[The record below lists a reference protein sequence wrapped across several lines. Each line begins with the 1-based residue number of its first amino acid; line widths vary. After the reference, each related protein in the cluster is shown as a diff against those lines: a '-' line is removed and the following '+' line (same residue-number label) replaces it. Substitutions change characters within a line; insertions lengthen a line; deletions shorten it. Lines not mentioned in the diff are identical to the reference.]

1 MTTAGAHPQQPPD
14 PDLSALRAGAIR
26 VAAET
31 CHLTRRRQADP
42 AAAGAGLGE
51 AAACTA
57 RALAGIAGP
66 LAGMIASHDPRRAGQ
81 LGGLAAALAD
91 AAGRYTGQGQHD
103 ITACAALFGLL
114 GPATILTGRALQSA
128 RARGTATPRPDLAVN
143 GARCAPGAPRPD
155 DGHWPSALPGGACR
169 HCGGAVARIRWSETA
184 GLTAVIHVGEITAIY
199 DSYGQQLP
207 GTLTGDTDQAL
218 DELLSD
224 LRAAGRHRGDGT
236 ADRCVEQVTVLTCGA
251 GGGQPGGGH

>member
-1 MTTAGAHPQQPPD
+1 MTTAGARPQQPPD

-31 CHLTRRRQADP
+31 CHLTRRWQADP

-155 DGHWPSALPGGACR
+155 DGAGRSPSPAAGSPRSSPSAATGSPSASARRPGRRSPATGRTPGPARRAACPWPSPPRPKAPSPGSAGAT
-169 HCGGAVARIRWSETA
+169 WSPA
-184 GLTAVIHVGEITAIY
+184 P
-199 DSYGQQLP
+199 DKPP
-207 GTLTGDTDQAL
+207 G
-218 DELLSD
+218 
-224 LRAAGRHRGDGT
+224 R
-236 ADRCVEQVTVLTCGA
+236 
-251 GGGQPGGGH
+251 QPGMPVQLSGTFTPRGTW